1 MGRNNMTLLQTT
13 GEAVIIKLPEVLAL
27 TKISKSTLY
36 RFMESG
42 DFPRPIRLGKRAR
55 AWRKTD
61 IEEWLET
68 REEA

>member
-1 MGRNNMTLLQTT
+1 MTLLQTT

-55 AWRKTD
+55 AWRK
-61 IEEWLET
+61 EEILEWIDSRT
-68 REEA
+68 AA

>member
-1 MGRNNMTLLQTT
+1 MTLLQTT

-55 AWRKTD
+55 AWRK
-61 IEEWLET
+61 EEILEWIDSRT
-68 REEA
+68 AT